1 MITVYALLPLVAFF
15 SNLYIGYYIFSK
27 DPENKLNKLYALFA
41 FSMAV
46 WSMGDFFVFISRTPE
61 EAVRS
66 VSFITLSAPLA
77 STFFLHFILAFTK
90 NKILANRVY
99 TALLYLPAVFFIFVG
114 LRTDLI
120 ISSAEPNYWGYDII
134 TNVLYLPYSLFISL
148 CILISFLVC
157 LIFYFKGATKKEKKW
172 AKFIFIGLAF
182 PFIGGNITEIVL
194 PTLGIGVLPLSSSLS
209 TVMVVVVG
217 HAIGRYKFMAVTSA
231 AVIGRIIE
239 TISDYLVVLDRDKNI
254 VLVNKS
260 ILNIIGKERGE
271 LVGKSSSALPIKL
284 EELYKELEGSGS
296 IKNYEMEIIKK
307 EGTTLPVSVSA
318 SLMRDTSGEIIGFV
332 FIFRDISSVK
342 KMIENIKKDEENLKE
357 ANEQLTQMNK
367 TMVGRELKMVELKK
381 EIEELKKK
389 LAGG

>member
-1 MITVYALLPLVAFF
+1 
-15 SNLYIGYYIFSK
+15 
-27 DPENKLNKLYALFA
+27 
-41 FSMAV
+41 
-46 WSMGDFFVFISRTPE
+46 
-61 EAVRS
+61 
-66 VSFITLSAPLA
+66 
-77 STFFLHFILAFTK
+77 
-90 NKILANRVY
+90 
-99 TALLYLPAVFFIFVG
+99 
-114 LRTDLI
+114 
-120 ISSAEPNYWGYDII
+120 
-134 TNVLYLPYSLFISL
+134 
-148 CILISFLVC
+148 
-157 LIFYFKGATKKEKKW
+157 
-172 AKFIFIGLAF
+172 
-182 PFIGGNITEIVL
+182 
-194 PTLGIGVLPLSSSLS
+194 
-209 TVMVVVVG
+209 MVVVVG

-389 LAGG
+389 LAGGKYFSGFIFNDPGPGIMAKIYLIK